1 VSTVQKSWAAAAA
14 EPVAPELLARVAAA
28 AAAAPSV
35 RDTRPWWFS
44 AGDCEIIFHADAGR
58 LPAANGCG
66 GRELLMSCGAALF
79 NVRLALRNLGHV
91 PQVAVLPD
99 RPRTGVVARVSW
111 GERAPATRYEE
122 RLLAE
127 IGRGRALCG
136 SSRPAPLPPGLF
148 ACLRAEAARE
158 GAMLRIAAGGQRAA
172 LADAAAAAEHAARL
186 DSARAQELAGGG
198 QQPGAF
204 ARHRGWGLPASM
216 MAPLHLSG
224 GVVALLATS
233 VDQPVDWICAGQA
246 LQRVLLAAGGH
257 GIAAALYAQP
267 LEIPELRAF
276 IGIRLS
282 DRAHPQMLLQLGA
295 ISGGGTVSVPR
306 QG

>member
-1 VSTVQKSWAAAAA
+1 
-14 EPVAPELLARVAAA
+14 
-28 AAAAPSV
+28 
-35 RDTRPWWFS
+35 
-44 AGDCEIIFHADAGR
+44 
-58 LPAANGCG
+58 
-66 GRELLMSCGAALF
+66 
-79 NVRLALRNLGHV
+79 
-91 PQVAVLPD
+91 
-99 RPRTGVVARVSW
+99 
-111 GERAPATRYEE
+111 
-122 RLLAE
+122 
-127 IGRGRALCG
+127 
-136 SSRPAPLPPGLF
+136 
-148 ACLRAEAARE
+148 
-158 GAMLRIAAGGQRAA
+158 
-172 LADAAAAAEHAARL
+172 
-186 DSARAQELAGGG
+186 
-198 QQPGAF
+198 
-204 ARHRGWGLPASM
+204 M